1 MSNGGQNIGKKKQ
14 KDFLKL
20 KLKQKQYERKTNME
34 LINQKGYYRGVITD
48 SGLSQSTNG
57 FPQEVLALRADE
69 VYDPDSDEWLPAD
82 PEANEITWYGVLIS
96 SKDKETKNCEQL
108 KKVTEWDGASFVEL
122 SQMNMVDIP
131 IQFRVEPNTYKE
143 VTTLQVSW
151 IDPIGASP
159 SGNRLIN
166 IDAADV
172 AALQA
177 RYASVLAST
186 KAAPKAV
193 SAVSTPKTAT
203 KPKTPKAT
211 KPKATKPTAPKAPKA
226 VVGKCTADEAYTT
239 CYNLKRDDVT
249 DDALNDIWLAEVAK
263 VNADE
268 SKITDEQWFTIKESV
283 LGQVSKV

>member
-1 MSNGGQNIGKKKQ
+1 
-14 KDFLKL
+14 
-20 KLKQKQYERKTNME
+20 
-34 LINQKGYYRGVITD
+34 
-48 SGLSQSTNG
+48 
-57 FPQEVLALRADE
+57 
-69 VYDPDSDEWLPAD
+69 
-82 PEANEITWYGVLIS
+82 
-96 SKDKETKNCEQL
+96 
-108 KKVTEWDGASFVEL
+108 
-122 SQMNMVDIP
+122 MVDIP

-159 SGNRLIN
+159 SRTVQKL
-166 IDAADV
+166 DAADV

-186 KAAPKAV
+186 KVAAKPVSAVSAPKAV
-193 SAVSTPKTAT
+193 TKTAT
-203 KPKTPKAT
+203 KPATKPKAT
-211 KPKATKPTAPKAPKA
+211 KPAAPKATKATKPTAPKAPKA

-268 SKITDEQWFTIKESV
+268 SKITDEQWFVIKESV